1 MGKSEN
7 SDSIPDG
14 LVSKIGD
21 IFEVKKGLHTLFQ
34 KTLHLKS
41 GMSHFER
48 YPFITFVRSLT
59 VYAKKSRSV
68 MHLL

>member
-21 IFEVKKGLHTLFQ
+21 IFEVKRDCT
-34 KTLHLKS
+34 
-41 GMSHFER
+41 R
-48 YPFITFVRSLT
+48 YFKRPSI
-59 VYAKKSRSV
+59 
-68 MHLL
+68 